1 VTPQA
6 TIPMQA
12 TPSQVLSI
20 QLATQPVKIHVYQ
33 KRTGLFV
40 DIYLNDAPIIT
51 GVLCRDRVW
60 IVRETYRGFPGDLT
74 FIDTQGA
81 SDPDYSGLGA
91 RFLLIWG
98 T

>member
-1 VTPQA
+1 MTPQA

-20 QLATQPVKIHVYQ
+20 QLATNPVKIQVYQ

-40 DIYLNDAPIIT
+40 DIYVNDVPIIT

-60 IVRETYRGFPGDLT
+60 IVREAYRGFPGDLT
-74 FIDTQGA
+74 FIDTQGTD
-81 SDPDYSGLGA
+81 DPDYTGLGS
-91 RFLLIWG
+91 RFLLVWG
-98 T
+98 S